1 MHETLMPQK
10 IASQPTTAQCIL
22 PFNSIDGTL
31 VNVVSTRL
39 RRKSDCI
46 SADVKEL
53 WVKVQ
58 GTESEKEKRLIDLVQ
73 QPDFGTMFP

>member
-1 MHETLMPQK
+1 MPQE

-22 PFNSIDGTL
+22 PVNSIDGTL
-31 VNVVSTRL
+31 ANVVSTRL
-39 RRKSDCI
+39 RRRSDCI

-58 GTESEKEKRLIDLVQ
+58 GTESEQRLVDLVQ